1 MHIKNSIGHR
11 TGKLQNSTSGHTGE
25 DRMGVGLRPFRHT
38 QLCNLPCKKY
48 MVPLRSYQFSLL
60 FIVDV
65 YVETYRGLY

>member
-25 DRMGVGLRPFRHT
+25 DMMGVGLPPSDT
-38 QLCNLPCKKY
+38 TLQS
-48 MVPLRSYQFSLL
+48 PLQKVYGPRRSYQYSLL

-65 YVETYRGLY
+65 YAETYRGLY